1 MIEHLDRTHESVH
14 FRENAHIR
22 MYNNIQA
29 EAYPPHWHNETEII
43 LVRSGKLHVRCG
55 GEDYFLQAGDILL
68 ICPSSIHEIFKESTG
83 SRCYLLVDLYGL
95 SVLQEL
101 KTAFSLLVPAVLIS
115 RQTIPNGFSYFQELF
130 RNIYNLYFGDSI
142 FEMNF
147 QALDPENVYSIDRNT
162 AAMSLP
168 FMNETQIYSILLDFG
183 ASLAKEVQTAA
194 QKTAPPKKNSSS
206 VGIMVR
212 NHQAI
217 QQACGI
223 VLSEFAEPISLDSV
237 SERIGFSKYHFER
250 VFKQVMHMT
259 FYQYV
264 TKVRISHSQLLL
276 ADASISITD
285 IAIASGFSGSSAFS
299 RVFRQ
304 ETGKSPSEFRKIL
317 QAHI

>member
-1 MIEHLDRTHESVH
+1 
-14 FRENAHIR
+14 
-22 MYNNIQA
+22 
-29 EAYPPHWHNETEII
+29 
-43 LVRSGKLHVRCG
+43 
-55 GEDYFLQAGDILL
+55 
-68 ICPSSIHEIFKESTG
+68 
-83 SRCYLLVDLYGL
+83 
-95 SVLQEL
+95 
-101 KTAFSLLVPAVLIS
+101 
-115 RQTIPNGFSYFQELF
+115 
-130 RNIYNLYFGDSI
+130 
-142 FEMNF
+142 
-147 QALDPENVYSIDRNT
+147 
-162 AAMSLP
+162 
-168 FMNETQIYSILLDFG
+168 
-183 ASLAKEVQTAA
+183 
-194 QKTAPPKKNSSS
+194 
-206 VGIMVR
+206 MVR

-304 ETGKSPSEFRKIL
+304 ETGKSPAEFRKIL

>member
-1 MIEHLDRTHESVH
+1 MIEHLDRTYESVH

-147 QALDPENVYSIDRNT
+147 EALDPENVYSIDRNS

-168 FMNETQIYSILLDFG
+168 FMNETQIYSILLDFV

-194 QKTAPPKKNSSS
+194 QKKAPPKK
-206 VGIMVR
+206 
-212 NHQAI
+212 
-217 QQACGI
+217 I
-223 VLSEFAEPISLDSV
+223 VPAQESWSGTIRQFNRHATL
-237 SERIGFSKYHFER
+237 
-250 VFKQVMHMT
+250 
-259 FYQYV
+259 FYQSLQSPLV
-264 TKVRISHSQLLL
+264 LTLFPKGL
-276 ADASISITD
+276 
-285 IAIASGFSGSSAFS
+285 GS
-299 RVFRQ
+299 VNIILN
-304 ETGKSPSEFRKIL
+304 EFLNRSCI
-317 QAHI
+317 